1 MASSAEVEGK
11 CLQTNLARG
20 LAIPPLVLLH
30 QHLLQVHREQVS
42 TQQVKEIFDYSQKIS
57 CDYRTVLFQN
67 EYLRQ
72 NFELLCIYARRF
84 SGLIP
89 ISFLTGFYV
98 TQVVSRWWSEFLTL
112 PWPDK
117 IAFKLVSY
125 IPGKVFIHFLFI
137 ISECPKFCNSPQDL
151 FRKNLRRTVIRYV
164 NLSTV
169 LVYRLVSLRVQQRFP
184 VRFFKHPSCGKNVLF
199 FQLLWE

>member
-1 MASSAEVEGK
+1 MQTKTGWEWQKPLWNSPEFFLLSSFDD
-11 CLQTNLARG
+11 QTSDG
-20 LAIPPLVLLH
+20 WPL
-30 QHLLQVHREQVS
+30 R
-42 TQQVKEIFDYSQKIS
+42 QVKEIFEYNKIY
-57 CDYRTVLFQN
+57 CEYRTVLFQN

-125 IPGKVFIHFLFI
+125 IPGKVLINFLFTI
-137 ISECPKFCNSPQDL
+137 YECTKLSYSPQDL

-184 VRFFKHPSCGKNVLF
+184 VPFLKHPSCGKKRSFLPTTVGIIKLVK
-199 FQLLWE
+199 

>member
-1 MASSAEVEGK
+1 ME
-11 CLQTNLARG
+11 
-20 LAIPPLVLLH
+20 P
-30 QHLLQVHREQVS
+30 
-42 TQQVKEIFDYSQKIS
+42 EIY
-57 CDYRTVLFQN
+57 CEYRTVLFQN

-125 IPGKVFIHFLFI
+125 IPGKVLIHYLLTTF
-137 ISECPKFCNSPQDL
+137 ECPKFFHSLPTGSISEEPQE
-151 FRKNLRRTVIRYV
+151 NCYQI
-164 NLSTV
+164 
-169 LVYRLVSLRVQQRFP
+169 
-184 VRFFKHPSCGKNVLF
+184 C
-199 FQLLWE
+199 